1 MTLYFGGLWV
11 NIDKLKPNVSL
22 TNVTLLSA
30 YLVSDWLLFLLSFC
44 VQRNIMK
51 RRQCLIDFE
60 VDGIGK
66 ETKEDHMFDV
76 RYYPEEY
83 LSDIQEEDSD

>member
-1 MTLYFGGLWV
+1 
-11 NIDKLKPNVSL
+11 
-22 TNVTLLSA
+22 
-30 YLVSDWLLFLLSFC
+30 
-44 VQRNIMK
+44 MK

-66 ETKEDHMFDV
+66 EAKEDHMFDV

-83 LSDIQEEDSD
+83 LSDIQEEDSEWLEKNENTFLQNR